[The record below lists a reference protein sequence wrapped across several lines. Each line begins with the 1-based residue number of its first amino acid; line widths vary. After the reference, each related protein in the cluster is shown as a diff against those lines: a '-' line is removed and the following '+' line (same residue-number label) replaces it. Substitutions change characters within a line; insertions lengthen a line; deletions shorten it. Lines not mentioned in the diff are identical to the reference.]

1 MLNGY
6 CVLDVKTGLFSQPV
20 FLIHDQVAVR
30 AFVELSQDKSTTIGK
45 YPADYVLMFVGQ
57 FDDNLGMF
65 VPSAPRNLGVI
76 SALVGQSDVK
86 SYDM

>member
-1 MLNGY
+1 MLLNGY

-30 AFVELSQDKSTTIGK
+30 AFVELSADPTTTIGK

-57 FDDNLGMF
+57 FDDNAGMF
-65 VPSAPRNLGVI
+65 LPAAPRNLGVI
-76 SALVGQSDVK
+76 AALVGQASK
-86 SYDM
+86 E